1 MMLKRLKYT
10 QPVIGILFIL
20 VILIIGKQA
29 HSGYYSCNDLTS
41 NSLDLNL
48 YRESSTVDLFTNK
61 NLARRANRLC
71 LKQLAQDQSNPQY
84 NFQVAYTYLA
94 LNKYKEGKKY
104 LDLAIE
110 EEYPAALYYSWVGQ
124 ANRWFD
130 YKDEHLDNLKK
141 AAKTNY
147 FAKYMLAYFY
157 YLQEAWYAQGEE
169 RKKKYAKATS
179 VLKEI
184 DFFLPA
190 KNALLILEITNNP
203 LDYLKIKETI
213 EIIELNNNKILELYN
228 RRGYD
233 YLSDIYSDL
242 GLELGNQG
250 YANLGLKY
258 LHKEVE
264 LDEIQFKNP
273 VYGYDSEGINYQRAI
288 NYQKLGYSYLSTG
301 NMSKAREY
309 FVRGIN
315 LIQNNYE
322 YFKEEEPAL
331 YPNTLNLLGLTFTE
345 LEQNDLGIK
354 LFRKAHEYYQSLEK
368 DGIPEGFAIKSFAL
382 SPLMNIGIF
391 TNDKKESNLFLEK
404 AYNFLLE
411 DDHLLIGSM
420 NGLGVLIQ
428 NYLYE
433 GKINEAKEVYNKI
446 SENYE
451 KNKEG
456 RNVGLTHVAG
466 RYEYYL
472 FKFTGAQILIEDEN
486 YEKAKKDLQK
496 INSYIEEE
504 KYLDFSDYYYLKATY
519 INLLRDLEED
529 SKDKKIL
536 EIIDKELEIFVDKI
550 LKYFEDVEEFNDDK
564 IEEVKGYNGYL
575 FSYLKAKVEKGEKIR
590 DKEFKI
596 IQLLS
601 MTEVDFSS
609 LSLEHRLTKKNSAD
623 QLKKIQLLNNDLKIL
638 KKNFSISDKDKNIAD
653 IIFKIEKEKK
663 SILKEI
669 GIEGTNKLKFESYQE
684 INKELKSNELLLVF
698 LEDVSI
704 YGTETVSTLL
714 RIVLKRDS
722 VEIEDLSNEYDKV
735 KAYIKKISDSVNL
748 ESWPPK
754 DFATL
759 ESQKLFSIL
768 FKDIDLK
775 NIEENNIL
783 IKTNGVIS
791 TLPFNILVK
800 DYDKDPQN
808 YETVS
813 WLVDDNNIINIAS
826 FKYFFNNKEKE
837 SIPKTFLGIGNP
849 TFKKQ
854 EEEIN
859 VAEIN
864 EENILSD
871 IIMSRA
877 AKQRNLVLDALPETE
892 DEVRK
897 ISTFFPNTN
906 NKLLLSK
913 KASESVIKK
922 INLEKYSYIVFAT
935 HAIPVSETGN
945 IETSGLALTYPKENT
960 NLDNGFLNSQ
970 EIMNIN
976 LNSELVL
983 LSACETATD
992 DKDIGRAFSG
1002 LVNSF
1007 FFAGTNSV
1015 IASHWKIESNSTVQI
1030 TTELFQNLTENKMK
1044 TSESLRK
1051 SILKFKKNNKEFNH
1065 PAFWGAFSVTLNARQ
1080 V

>member
-1 MMLKRLKYT
+1 MKKKLKYL
-10 QPVIGILFIL
+10 QPIIVVIFIS
-20 VILIIGKQA
+20 IIISIDKHA

-71 LKQLAQDQSNPQY
+71 LKQLAKDQNNSQY
-84 NFQVAYTYLA
+84 NFQVAYTYFA
-94 LNKYKEGKKY
+94 LSKYKEGKKY

-110 EEYPAALYYSWVGQ
+110 KEYPAALYYSWVGHI
-124 ANRWFD
+124 NIWFD
-130 YKDEHLDNLKK
+130 YDEHLDNLKK

-147 FAKYMLAYFY
+147 FAKYMLAYEY
-157 YLQEAWYAQGEE
+157 YLHEAWYAEDEE
-169 RKKKYAKATS
+169 REEKFSKAVNT
-179 VLKEI
+179 LKEI

-190 KNALLILEITNNP
+190 KNTLLILEIANNP
-203 LDYLKIKETI
+203 LDYLKIKKTI
-213 EIIELNNNKILELYN
+213 KKIELNNSKILELYK
-228 RRGYD
+228 RRGNE
-233 YLSDIYSDL
+233 YLSAIYSDL

-264 LDEIQFKNP
+264 IDEVQFNNP
-273 VYGYDSEGINYQRAI
+273 ILGYSSEGINYHRAI
-288 NYQKLGYSYLSTG
+288 NYQKLGFSYLGTG
-301 NMSKAREY
+301 NISKAREY
-309 FVRGIN
+309 FVRAIN
-315 LIQNNYE
+315 LIQNDFE
-322 YFKEEEPAL
+322 FFREADPGL
-331 YPNTLNLLGLTFTE
+331 YANTLNLIGRTFADSGQNELGLKF
-345 LEQNDLGIK
+345 
-354 LFRKAHEYYQSLEK
+354 FRKAYEDYQSLEK
-368 DGIPEGFAIKSFAL
+368 DGVPEGFAIKTLAL
-382 SPLMNIGIF
+382 SPLMNIGTN

-404 AYNFLLE
+404 AYNFMLE
-411 DDHLLIGSM
+411 EDHLLIGAM
-420 NGLGVLIQ
+420 GGLSILIQ
-428 NYLYE
+428 NYLDE

-456 RNVGLTHVAG
+456 EGKIHIFGAN

-472 FKFTGAQILIEDEN
+472 FKLSGTQILIEDKN
-486 YEKAKKDLQK
+486 YKKAKKDLQK

-504 KYLDFSDYYYLKATY
+504 KFLDFSDYYFLKSNY
-519 INLLRDLEED
+519 INLLWDLED
-529 SKDKKIL
+529 YSKDKKIL
-536 EIIDKELEIFVDKI
+536 EIIDKELEFFIDKI
-550 LKYFEDVEEFNDDK
+550 LKYFEDVEDFTDDK
-564 IEEVKGYNGYL
+564 IEEVKGYNEHL
-575 FSYLKAKVEKGEKIR
+575 FSYLKRKIEKGEKIR
-590 DKEFKI
+590 DKEFTI

-609 LSLEHRLTKKNSAD
+609 LSLEHRLTRKNSAD

-638 KKNFSISDKDKNIAD
+638 KKNFSISDNDKNIAD
-653 IIFKIEKEKK
+653 TIFKIEKEKK
-663 SILKEI
+663 SILKKI

-684 INKELKSNELLLVF
+684 INKELKSNELLLIF

-704 YGTETVSTLL
+704 YGTETISTLL

-722 VEIEDLSNEYDKV
+722 VEIEDLSSEYNKV
-735 KAYIKKISDSVNL
+735 KAYIKKISDSLIL

-759 ESQKLFSIL
+759 ESQILFNIL

-775 NIEENNIL
+775 SIGENNIL
-783 IKTNGVIS
+783 IKSNGVIS

-826 FKYFFNNKEKE
+826 FKYFFTNNEQNP
-837 SIPKTFLGIGNP
+837 IAKTFLGIGNP
-849 TFKKQ
+849 IFKKQ
-854 EEEIN
+854 EEEIK
-859 VAEIN
+859 VAKIN
-864 EENILSD
+864 EENILNE
-871 IIMSRA
+871 IIISRA
-877 AKQRNLVLDALPETE
+877 ATQRNLVLDALPETE

-897 ISTFFPNTN
+897 ISKFFPNTN

-922 INLEKYSYIVFAT
+922 INLEKYNYIIFAT

-945 IETSGLALTYPKENT
+945 IKTSGLALTYPKENT

-970 EIMNIN
+970 EIMNLN

-992 DKDIGRAFSG
+992 NKDIGRAFSG

-1030 TTELFQNLTENKMK
+1030 TTELFQNLMENNMQPA
-1044 TSESLRK
+1044 ESLRK

-1065 PAFWGAFSVTLNARQ
+1065 PVFWGAFSVTLNSRYN
-1080 V
+1080 